1 MKRRRIPHSLPP
13 LSCWSPHYAGVHQH
27 LQETCPTIITRSQEA
42 PYTGLMYH
50 CSGNARMDEARRA
63 PSRNPAGRAELC
75 VRRWLL
81 PPKVADGELPF
92 KITAADGKT
101 ANIDAFL
108 GLPPHDDGFVN
119 RIPLSAGRFFTDD
132 DAAEVIITQSLA
144 KALKLSADNLGE
156 PLTYEGR
163 PYQIV
168 GILDDAQF
176 LQLKDINQR
185 PIIPIKALLQ
195 QASGEQDLAAM
206 AAGDEESDTGI
217 FYTDLSA
224 LVLLPSGACRQIGG
238 QPYSLSVKLHDNTGI
253 WPVVDE
259 LLTITNA
266 SKFYLASTD
275 PFYIGESAKR
285 STSPGV
291 YYIGEGYR
299 TSIGGLAFLLI
310 PLLIS
315 STIIL
320 NTMLG
325 SVQNARLKCHHN
337 AAGLNPTH
345 IGMFFWRKRSFTASS
360 ARSEAIHRTDDE
372 HLPDQNRLITDI
384 NLNFLAERR
393 LRHSLH
399 SRRRLVVDDLSLH
412 GGDARRSASGKRKWS
427 PPPHDGKEMRVVFR
441 SSISP
446 GLSTALT
453 AIWLT
458 ISAATPRPPSAI

>member
-1 MKRRRIPHSLPP
+1 MLIGVNNMKRRRIRTALTTATIVLVTFTMLAFTSISKK
-13 LSCWSPHYAGVHQH
+13 LS
-27 LQETCPTIITRSQEA
+27 PTIITRSQEA

-50 CSGNARMDEARRA
+50 WPGNARMDEATLRTFQEIF
-63 PSRNPAGRAELC
+63 AGRAELC

-185 PIIPIKALLQ
+185 PIIPIKALLR
-195 QASGEQDLAAM
+195 GVRRTGL
-206 AAGDEESDTGI
+206 GRHGRWWGSDTGI

-325 SVQNARLKCHHN
+325 SVANAKAEIAIYN
-337 AAGLNPTH
+337 AVGAINP
-345 IGMFFWRKRSFTASS
+345 
-360 ARSEAIHRTDDE
+360 HR
-372 HLPDQNRLITDI
+372 HVLLSVR
-384 NLNFLAERR
+384 
-393 LRHSLH
+393 
-399 SRRRLVVDDLSLH
+399 SRRNKQVELSL
-412 GGDARRSASGKRKWS
+412 GR
-427 PPPHDGKEMRVVFR
+427 
-441 SSISP
+441 
-446 GLSTALT
+446 
-453 AIWLT
+453 
-458 ISAATPRPPSAI
+458 